1 VDPDTADQIAADPCI
16 FGSGSRSP
24 TLKKPDPPATLQDI
38 LIFSHLL
45 SLMTLLTNHLQQQK
59 TLVGGQCEKSKCKQ
73 ILYSQDSFTAGNEEG
88 IFLLELCENSVNCR
102 FFAHVPGL

>member
-1 VDPDTADQIAADPCI
+1 MDPDTDDQFAADPCI

-59 TLVGGQCEKSKCKQ
+59 TLAGTMPRKLMQTK
-73 ILYSQDSFTAGNEEG
+73 YSQGSFTAGNEEA